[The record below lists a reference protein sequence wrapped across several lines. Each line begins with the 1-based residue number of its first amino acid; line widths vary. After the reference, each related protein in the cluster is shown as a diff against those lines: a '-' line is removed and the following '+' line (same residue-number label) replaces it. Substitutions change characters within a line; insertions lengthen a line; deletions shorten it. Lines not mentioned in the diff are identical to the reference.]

1 MPKNAF
7 EIFLSKWLFSDFVS
21 KIESL
26 IPRNL
31 VNGAQLGIPQKNRL
45 SLLYLHVDGIWAP
58 CTRKAAFGL
67 WKNVFS
73 SIFDR

>member
-1 MPKNAF
+1 MPKIEF
-7 EIFLSKWLFSDFVS
+7 EKISSKWLFSDFVS

-31 VNGAQLGIPQKNRL
+31 ANGAQLDIPQMNRL
-45 SLLYLHVDGIWAP
+45 GLLYLHFDGIWAP

-67 WKNVFS
+67 
-73 SIFDR
+73 